1 MIDDKALAKWI
12 LLKETKVGRE
22 AEEVKVEKKEEKDF
36 SELGKVLSE
45 LKEKIEAL
53 SSFEE
58 KKTGEIL
65 AKEDRLLAGEERI
78 EKEVGESH
86 DELIEIEERL
96 KHIEE
101 YYEELKKKGEHKGLI
116 KAIGEKIARLK
127 ELLFKKK
134 IERAEKELIA
144 REELGKP
151 EFVKKAEKTRPV
163 EEKIKP
169 MVRHRLLLPP
179 PAPPIE
185 MKREK
190 EFGAL
195 PLLPPPP
202 PKPKKK
208 KGFFAKL
215 FGK

>member
-12 LLKETKVGRE
+12 LLKETKVKGE
-22 AEEVKVEKKEEKDF
+22 AEQVKVKKKEEDF

-45 LKEKIEAL
+45 LKEKIEEL

-65 AKEDRLLAGEERI
+65 AKEDRLLIGEERI

-96 KHIEE
+96 KHIEK

-116 KAIGEKIARLK
+116 EAIGEKISRLK

-134 IERAEKELIA
+134 IERAEKELTA

-163 EEKIKP
+163 KEKIKP
-169 MVRHRLLLPP
+169 LVRHRLLLPP

-185 MKREK
+185 MRHEK
-190 EFGAL
+190 GLEPL
-195 PLLPPPP
+195 PLLPPP

-208 KGFFAKL
+208 KGFFARL

>member
-1 MIDDKALAKWI
+1 MIDDKAIAKWI
-12 LLKETKVGRE
+12 LLKETKT
-22 AEEVKVEKKEEKDF
+22 AKQDF
-36 SELGKVLSE
+36 SELGMVLSE
-45 LKEKIEAL
+45 LKERIEAL
-53 SSFEE
+53 SSLEE

-65 AKEDRLLAGEERI
+65 AKENELLAGEKRI
-78 EKEVGESH
+78 EKKVYESH
-86 DELIEIEERL
+86 DELTEIEERL

-116 KAIGEKIARLK
+116 EAIGERISRLK
-127 ELLFKKK
+127 ELLFKKR
-134 IERAEKELIA
+134 IERAEKELVA

-151 EFVKKAEKTRPV
+151 EFVKKAEKEKPV

-169 MVRHRLLLPP
+169 LIRHRLLLPP

-190 EFGAL
+190 EFGEL

-202 PKPKKK
+202 KPIKK
-208 KGFFAKL
+208 KGLFARL

>member
-1 MIDDKALAKWI
+1 
-12 LLKETKVGRE
+12 
-22 AEEVKVEKKEEKDF
+22 
-36 SELGKVLSE
+36 

-65 AKEDRLLAGEERI
+65 AKEDELLIGEERI
-78 EKEVGESH
+78 EKKVDESH
-86 DELIEIEERL
+86 DELVEIEDRL
-96 KHIEE
+96 KSIEK
-101 YYEELKKKGEHKGLI
+101 YYEELKKRGEHKGLI
-116 KAIGEKIARLK
+116 EAIGEKIAGLK

-151 EFVKKAEKTRPV
+151 EFVKKAEKEKPV

-169 MVRHRLLLPP
+169 LVRHRLLLPP

-190 EFGAL
+190 GLEPL
-195 PLLPPPP
+195 PLLPPP

-208 KGFFAKL
+208 KGFFARL
-215 FGK
+215 FGR